1 MRVATGYS
9 FWKMNRIINADLKA
23 GTYTMTIGSNFP
35 TAAFGGK
42 KGFVL
47 SNATPFGGNR
57 TALGVSY
64 LVVGLMALVAAVVF
78 GVMSLL
84 RERGEKPQIRYTI
97 PDLFHVMLGLKF
109 LVLGGMEIIGM
120 DHVSMCR
127 SVLACKR
134 KPSYIPNLPQLS
146 TLNP

>member
-1 MRVATGYS
+1 MRVATSYS

-57 TALGVSY
+57 TSIGVAY
-64 LVVGLMALVAAVVF
+64 LVVGLMALVSAVVF
-78 GVMSLL
+78 SVMSLV
-84 RERGEKPQIRYTI
+84 RERGEKPEIRYAI
-97 PDLFHVMLGLKF
+97 SEPIEYF
-109 LVLGGMEIIGM
+109 
-120 DHVSMCR
+120 
-127 SVLACKR
+127 
-134 KPSYIPNLPQLS
+134 LPQ
-146 TLNP
+146 